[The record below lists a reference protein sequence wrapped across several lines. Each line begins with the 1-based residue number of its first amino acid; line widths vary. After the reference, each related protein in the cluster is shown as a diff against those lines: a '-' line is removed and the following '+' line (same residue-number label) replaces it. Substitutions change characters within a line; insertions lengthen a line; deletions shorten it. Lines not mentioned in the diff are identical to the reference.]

1 MQIYREEH
9 RVFRQAVRKFIEK
22 EMIPYLDQWEEK
34 GEFPREMWSRLG
46 RQGYLCPWLPEDLG
60 GIGADFE
67 YSVIIAEELSRID
80 SGIGISLHSDI
91 VAPYIFS
98 YGQLEQKVRWLP
110 QCATGELILAIA
122 MTEPNAGSDLQGIQ
136 TTALKRGDE
145 YVINGQKTFISNGMV
160 ADLII
165 VVAKTD
171 PKAQP
176 AYKGLSLLA
185 VPADTPGLS
194 RRKLQKMGLH
204 LVDTAEL
211 FFEDCRVPKTHLL
224 GEEGKGF
231 FYLMEKLP
239 QERLLSALFSQS
251 LAESM
256 LEDALNYARERKA
269 FGRAIGDFQHNAFKL
284 AEMATEVQLGRT
296 FLDDLIAQH
305 IAGKDI
311 AVRVAMAKWWISEM
325 ANRVAYHALQLHGGY
340 GYMEEYSISRRFRSI
355 RAHSI
360 FAGTTEVM
368 KMIIARQMGLS
379 GF

>member
-1 MQIYREEH
+1 MELYSEEH
-9 RVFRQAVRKFIEK
+9 RVFRQALRKFVEK
-22 EMIPYLDQWEEK
+22 EMTPYLDQWEEK
-34 GEFPREMWSRLG
+34 GEFPREMWRRLG
-46 RQGYLCPWLPEDLG
+46 SQGYLCPWLPEDLG
-60 GIGADFE
+60 GIGVGFE
-67 YSVIIAEELSRID
+67 FSVIIAEELSRID

-98 YGQLEQKVRWLP
+98 YGHREQKARWLP
-110 QCATGELILAIA
+110 KCATGDLVLAIA

-136 TTALKRGDE
+136 TTALKVGNE
-145 YVINGQKTFISNGMV
+145 YIINGQKTFISNGIV

-165 VVAKTD
+165 VVAKTN
-171 PKAQP
+171 PEAQP
-176 AYKGLSLLA
+176 AHKGLSLLA
-185 VPADTPGLS
+185 VPASTPGLS
-194 RRKLQKMGLH
+194 RRKLKKMGLH

-211 FFEDCRVPKTHLL
+211 FFEDCRIPETNLL

-231 FYLMEKLP
+231 IYLMEKLP

-311 AVRVAMAKWWISEM
+311 TMRVSMAKWWISEM

-340 GYMEEYSISRRFRSI
+340 GYMDEYSISRRFRSI